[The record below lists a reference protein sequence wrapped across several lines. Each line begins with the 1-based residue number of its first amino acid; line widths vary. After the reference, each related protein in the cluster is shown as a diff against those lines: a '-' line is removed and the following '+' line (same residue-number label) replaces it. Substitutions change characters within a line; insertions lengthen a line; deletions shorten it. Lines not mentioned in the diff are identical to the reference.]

1 MEALGQSEGDMKAIP
16 TCQILMKCS
25 GAQPM
30 SQRQKPV
37 WQMCSQ
43 TQLGNSG
50 YWTKPQFVAK
60 QEEIFGNYTKPFPVE
75 PTHPDY

>member
-60 QEEIFGNYTKPFPVE
+60 QEEIFENYTKPFPVE